1 MKTHDPAEAGD
12 AWAYGRMCAART
24 EFVACWRVWLASGPS
39 IMAIAE
45 EEAATESVVSQ
56 LSQLSRD
63 A

>member
-1 MKTHDPAEAGD
+1 
-12 AWAYGRMCAART
+12 
-24 EFVACWRVWLASGPS
+24 
-39 IMAIAE
+39 MAIAE